1 MAKNGITVTS
11 DITVRA
17 REVDFVTRFDKNWK
31 ALQDIMGIVRPI
43 RKAAGTTLKSYKASM
58 KGDLKGGAIGE
69 GEDIPYTEFKVEP
82 VAYGDV
88 TVEKYAKATSIEA
101 VAKYGAE
108 VAVEKTDEAF
118 INELQNNVLGRFY
131 TFLNTGSLVDAQPTF
146 QMALAMAKAN
156 VLDKFQ
162 KMRRNVTEVV
172 GFCNILDAYKYIGA
186 ANITTQTDF
195 GLTYVKDFMGY
206 KTLFLLSA
214 PDIAEGTVIATPVE
228 NIDLYYIDP
237 SDSDFAKLGL
247 EYTVTGETNLI
258 GVHANGNYGTA
269 VGEMF
274 ALMGMTLWAEYLD
287 GISVV
292 TVDDSF

>member
-1 MAKNGITVTS
+1 M
-11 DITVRA
+11 
-17 REVDFVTRFDKNWK
+17 
-31 ALQDIMGIVRPI
+31 
-43 RKAAGTTLKSYKASM
+43 
-58 KGDLKGGAIGE
+58 
-69 GEDIPYTEFKVEP
+69 
-82 VAYGDV
+82 
-88 TVEKYAKATSIEA
+88 
-101 VAKYGAE
+101 
-108 VAVEKTDEAF
+108 
-118 INELQNNVLGRFY
+118 
-131 TFLNTGSLVDAQPTF
+131 DAQPTF

-247 EYTVTGETNLI
+247 DYTVTGETNLI

-274 ALMGMTLWAEYLD
+274 ALMGMALWAEYLD